1 VTARPAGID
10 SAVMNDRDEATKFL
24 FDVTGPRQVSCHV
37 LILALTADQTAIERV
52 DKHRTGFYISELRLD
67 AGSECFGV
75 LRQIER
81 RGNEIER
88 RVIDALVP
96 DEGFLARRQSF
107 PPFQDDVNNGRLLYA
122 AATVFLANRNKK
134 RDVHCPE

>member
-1 VTARPAGID
+1 
-10 SAVMNDRDEATKFL
+10 MNDRDEATKFL
-24 FDVTGPRQVSCHV
+24 FDVTGPRQVGCHV

-88 RVIDALVP
+88 RVIDAVVP
-96 DEGFLARRQSF
+96 GEGFLARRQSF
-107 PPFQDDVNNGRLLYA
+107 PAFQDDVDNGRLLYA
-122 AATVFLANRNKK
+122 AATVFLANRNEK